1 MNKTPPIILLSGMGA
16 DARVFS
22 KQIEAIPQIVVPV
35 WIDPLPKESLSSYAK
50 RLANTI
56 NPGEP
61 CFIGG
66 ASFGGF
72 VALEML
78 RHLDV
83 LGCFLIGSVR
93 STGEFPQSFKLLK
106 KAAVT
111 TSVLPFE
118 IASLLSKAFLMS
130 GGALSGS
137 HITELLKQMSD
148 SDASFLR
155 WACRAVLEWEGASNT
170 GAVPIYHIHGDK
182 DFVLP
187 VSNTHPD
194 VIVAGGGHALSLS
207 RPDEVTRF
215 LKEGINK

>member
-22 KQIEAIPQIVVPV
+22 KQIEAIPQIVVPA
-35 WIDPLPKESLSSYAK
+35 WIDPVPREPLSSYAE
-50 RLANTI
+50 RLASTI

-93 STGEFPQSFKLLK
+93 SPKEFPQHFNLLK
-106 KAAVT
+106 RASCAT
-111 TSVLPFE
+111 DVLPFE

-130 GGALSGS
+130 SGSLSGS
-137 HITELLKQMSD
+137 HVTELLKQMSD

-155 WACRAVLEWEGASNT
+155 WACRAVLEWEGASNP
-170 GAVPIYHIHGDK
+170 GHVPIHQIHGGK

-207 RPDEVTRF
+207 HPDEVTRF
-215 LKEGINK
+215 LEERINK